1 MMFNYRES
9 VDWNDVPLLSM
20 DELCAFTVE
29 HCRKSWRLLALFGVP
44 SPAGTEVVCILADAS
59 ARLLD
64 AVRARPGRAY
74 ASMTPHCP
82 QAHLFERELFETWGI
97 RPEGHPWLKPVR
109 FCPAEGAKRS
119 ARPGPAEADYYRV
132 DGEEV
137 HEVAVGPVH
146 AGVIEPGHF
155 RFQCYGENVMHL
167 EIELG
172 FQHRDVEHLI
182 LTSPEK
188 LVLPL
193 MENIAGD
200 TAIGHATAYCTVLER
215 LSGVK
220 ITDRAHILRRLSLEL
235 ERLANHTRDLGAI
248 GGDTGFL
255 PSSAWNGRITG
266 DFLNITAALCGSRFG
281 RNMLCPGGVKWDA
294 DAELCR
300 SLTQRLRA
308 AFRDARGSVDVMLAS
323 SSVLARLT
331 GTGRVSFE
339 DARALGL
346 VGMAARSSGMAVD
359 ARMDWPLCD
368 LDSGALHKRMRT
380 TGDVLARTLLRS
392 DELNDSAA
400 SAEADLAQLG
410 VSAGEEKCRVSM
422 PAVRPAQRL
431 AVAQVEGWRG
441 EVCHVG
447 ITGKDGSWLA
457 YKVVDPS
464 FRNWSALA
472 MALRGEQISDFPLCN
487 KSFNLSYCGH
497 DL

>member
-1 MMFNYRES
+1 MFNYRES
-9 VDWNDVPLLSM
+9 VAFDDIPVLAM
-20 DELCAFTVE
+20 DELCASAADR
-29 HCRKSWRLLALFGVP
+29 CRRGWRLLACFGVP
-44 SPAGTEVVCILADAS
+44 APQGTEVVCILADPS

-64 AVRARPGRAY
+64 AMRARPGRSYSAL
-74 ASMTPHCP
+74 TPQCP

-109 FCPAEGAKRS
+109 FRPSENGPRS
-119 ARPGPAEADYYRV
+119 SRPGPAQTDYYRV
-132 DGEEV
+132 EGAEV

-182 LTSPEK
+182 LSSPEK
-188 LVLPL
+188 LVLPV

-200 TAIGHATAYCTVLER
+200 TAVGHATAYCTLTER
-215 LSGVK
+215 LAGVK
-220 ITDRAHILRRLSLEL
+220 ITDRAHILRRLALEL

-255 PSSAWNGRITG
+255 PTSAWNGRITG
-266 DFLNITAALCGSRFG
+266 DFLNLTFYLCCRLFG
-281 RNMLCPGGVKWDA
+281 RNLLCPGGVKWDV
-294 DAELCR
+294 DEQLCQ
-300 SLTQRLRA
+300 SLVKRLRA
-308 AFRDARGSVDVMLAS
+308 AYRDARGSVDVMLET

-346 VGMAARSSGMAVD
+346 VGMAARACGVTVD

-368 LDSGALHKRMRT
+368 LDNGELHKRVHT
-380 TGDVLARTLLRS
+380 TGDVLARTLVRS

-400 SAEADLAQLG
+400 SAEKDLLQLG
-410 VSAGEEKCRVSM
+410 FSSGEEACRVPM
-422 PAVRPAQRL
+422 PEHLPAARL

-441 EVCHVG
+441 EICHVG
-447 ITGKDGSWLA
+447 ITAADGSWLA

-464 FRNWSALA
+464 FHNWTGLA

>member
-1 MMFNYRES
+1 MFNYRES
-9 VDWNDVPLLSM
+9 VAFGDIPVLSM
-20 DELCAFTVE
+20 DELCASAIDR
-29 HCRKSWRLLALFGVP
+29 CRRGWRMLAFFGVSAP
-44 SPAGTEVVCILADAS
+44 QGVEEVCVLADAS

-64 AVRARPGRAY
+64 AMRARPGRSY
-74 ASMTPHCP
+74 DSITPQCP

-97 RPEGHPWLKPVR
+97 EPKGHPWLKPVR
-109 FCPAEGAKRS
+109 FRPAENGPRTS
-119 ARPGPAEADYYRV
+119 RPGPAQTEYYRV
-132 DGEEV
+132 EGAEV

-172 FQHRDVEHLI
+172 FQHRDVEHLV
-182 LTSPEK
+182 LTSPAG
-188 LVLPL
+188 LVLPI

-200 TAIGHATAYCTVLER
+200 TAIGHSTAYCTVLER
-215 LSGVK
+215 LCGVK
-220 ITDRAHILRRLSLEL
+220 ITNRAHILRRLALEL

-255 PSSAWNGRITG
+255 PTSAWNGRITG
-266 DFLNITAALCGSRFG
+266 DFLNLTSELCGSRFG
-281 RNMLCPGGVKWDA
+281 RNLLCPGGVKWDVDSA
-294 DAELCR
+294 LCQ
-300 SLTQRLRA
+300 SLIKRLRA
-308 AFRDARGSVDVMLAS
+308 AYRDARGSVDVMLET

-331 GTGRVSFE
+331 GTGSVSFE
-339 DARALGL
+339 DARSLGL
-346 VGMAARSSGMAVD
+346 VGMAARASGVAVD
-359 ARMDWPLCD
+359 ARKDWPLCD
-368 LDSGALHKRMRT
+368 LDNGALHKRVHT
-380 TGDVLARTLLRS
+380 TGDVLARTLVRS

-400 SAEADLAQLG
+400 SAETDLMQLG
-410 VSAGEEKCRVSM
+410 FSSGEEGCRVSM
-422 PAVRPAQRL
+422 PDALPAARL

-441 EVCHVG
+441 EICHVG
-447 ITGKDGSWLA
+447 ITAENGSWLA

-464 FRNWSALA
+464 FHNWTGLA

>member
-1 MMFNYRES
+1 MFNYRES
-9 VDWNDVPLLSM
+9 VDWNDVPLVSM
-20 DELCAFTVE
+20 DALCASVVE
-29 HCRKSWRLLALFGVP
+29 RCRRGWRLLAFFGVP

-59 ARLLD
+59 SRLLD
-64 AVRARPGRAY
+64 AVRALPGRAY
-74 ASMTPHCP
+74 DSITPHCP

-109 FCPAEGAKRS
+109 FRPAEGEKRTS
-119 ARPGPAEADYYRV
+119 RPGPAQTDYYRV
-132 DGEEV
+132 EGTEV

-172 FQHRDVEHLI
+172 FQHRDVEHLV
-182 LTSPEK
+182 LTSPSR

-200 TAIGHATAYCTVLER
+200 TAIGHATACCTVIER
-215 LSGVK
+215 LSGVG
-220 ITDRAHILRRLSLEL
+220 ITDRAHILRRLALEL

-266 DFLNITAALCGSRFG
+266 DFLNITAEICGSRFG
-281 RNMLCPGGVKWDA
+281 RNLLCPGGVKWDV
-294 DAELCR
+294 DAALSQ
-300 SLTQRLRA
+300 SLVKRLRS
-308 AFRDARGSVDVMLAS
+308 AFRDARGSVDVMLET

-331 GTGRVSFE
+331 DTGRVSFE

-346 VGMAARSSGMAVD
+346 VGMAARSCGVGMD

-368 LDSGALHKRMRT
+368 LDNGALHKRMRT

-400 SAEADLAQLG
+400 SAEADLMQLG
-410 VSAGEEKCRVSM
+410 FSSGEERCRVSM
-422 PAVRPAQRL
+422 PDTMPASRL

-441 EVCHVG
+441 EICHVG
-447 ITGKDGSWLA
+447 ITGKNGEWLA

-464 FRNWSALA
+464 FHNWSGLV
-472 MALRGEQISDFPLCN
+472 MALRGEPISDFPLCN

>member
-1 MMFNYRES
+1 M
-9 VDWNDVPLLSM
+9 
-20 DELCAFTVE
+20 
-29 HCRKSWRLLALFGVP
+29 
-44 SPAGTEVVCILADAS
+44 
-59 ARLLD
+59 
-64 AVRARPGRAY
+64 
-74 ASMTPHCP
+74 
-82 QAHLFERELFETWGI
+82 
-97 RPEGHPWLKPVR
+97 
-109 FCPAEGAKRS
+109 EGA
-119 ARPGPAEADYYRV
+119 
-132 DGEEV
+132 EV

-182 LTSPEK
+182 LSSPEK
-188 LVLPL
+188 LVLPV

-200 TAIGHATAYCTVLER
+200 TAVGHATAYCTLTER
-215 LSGVK
+215 LAGVK
-220 ITDRAHILRRLSLEL
+220 ITDRAHILRRLALEL

-255 PSSAWNGRITG
+255 PTSAWNGRITG
-266 DFLNITAALCGSRFG
+266 DFLNLTSELCGSRFG
-281 RNMLCPGGVKWDA
+281 RNLLCPGGVKWDV
-294 DAELCR
+294 DEQLCR
-300 SLTQRLRA
+300 SLVKRLRA
-308 AFRDARGSVDVMLAS
+308 AYRDARGSVDVMLET

-346 VGMAARSSGMAVD
+346 VGMAARACGVTVD

-368 LDSGALHKRMRT
+368 LDNGELHKRVHT
-380 TGDVLARTLLRS
+380 TGDVLARTLVRS

-400 SAEADLAQLG
+400 SAEKDLLQLG
-410 VSAGEEKCRVSM
+410 FSSGEETCRVPM
-422 PAVRPAQRL
+422 PEHLPAARL

-441 EVCHVG
+441 EICHVG
-447 ITGKDGSWLA
+447 ITAADGSWLA

-464 FRNWSALA
+464 FHNWTGLA